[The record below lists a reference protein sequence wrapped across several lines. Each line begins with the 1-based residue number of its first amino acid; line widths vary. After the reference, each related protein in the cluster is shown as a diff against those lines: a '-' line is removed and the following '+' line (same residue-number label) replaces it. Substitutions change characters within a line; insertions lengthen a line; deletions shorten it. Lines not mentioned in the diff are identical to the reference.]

1 MDDIRIPVNFF
12 FHKKTLALFE
22 RFGDHGYVSLVRLF
36 IFARVNRSTGDL
48 SGIPDDQLEFM
59 AMWKGEKGAFIS
71 ALVEFGLADRGTDG
85 STRLHNWSKHQ
96 SWAIGA
102 PKRSEAA
109 SVAARAKWEKEL
121 ERKINAARNADG
133 NTEGNAQRIEV
144 ASKPHD
150 APILSP
156 PLLSSPPLPSPNL
169 TLPLLTT
176 EGVQGDLVP
185 PATPT
190 EHKVTEEKPKQEDP
204 DALRVYE
211 HYNSTI
217 DTSHKPSKP
226 QTISNI
232 KSLIKKLMLGSDH
245 IGKKRSQVADYLIE
259 VVNRYKASAV
269 YEKADRQYRF
279 KQSNFWGEKA
289 EWHNYKDEQENI
301 ETKPFEEETVYDRI
315 RARDLRHAEECRAE
329 FTDGRDCMAVYGCG
343 QDRCYV
349 CPVQL
354 EKWSGAEQ
362 ARAMRRLQNP

>member
-22 RFGDHGYVSLVRLF
+22 RFGDHGYVSLIRLY

-71 ALVEFGLADRGTDG
+71 ALVEFGLADRGADG

-96 SWAIGA
+96 AWAIGA

-109 SVAARAKWEKEL
+109 SVAAKAKWEKEL

-133 NTEGNAQRIEV
+133 NADGNAHRIEV

-169 TLPLLTT
+169 TLPLKST

-185 PATPT
+185 PATPAEPT
-190 EHKVTEEKPKQEDP
+190 RENKKPCTRKPRKVHTLEELVQEFESSPAYKGIDIRKE
-204 DALRVYE
+204 ALRMTEWIKARPGRTMSRMFMVNWLNKIE
-211 HYNSTI
+211 PVI
-217 DTSHKPSKP
+217 D
-226 QTISNI
+226 IS
-232 KSLIKKLMLGSDH
+232 SE
-245 IGKKRSQVADYLIE
+245 QVT
-259 VVNRYKASAV
+259 
-269 YEKADRQYRF
+269 F
-279 KQSNFWGEKA
+279 K
-289 EWHNYKDEQENI
+289 
-301 ETKPFEEETVYDRI
+301 EESVADRI
-315 RARDLRHAEECRAE
+315 RARDLKHAEECRAE
-329 FTDGRDCMAVYGCG
+329 FADGRDCMAVYGCG

-349 CPVQL
+349 CPIQL
-354 EKWSGAEQ
+354 EKWSGAEE
-362 ARAMRRLQNP
+362 ARAMRRLRNS